1 MTPGYPHGR
10 SSAFPYVILAF
21 LIALPPSKSRFG
33 PKDSLPWDNVTA
45 CSVGRNPES
54 SGTLR
59 PPFAPQFNAGDA
71 FRIGMLI
78 GLVVGCTLLVFA
90 ITGVAAWFFWLRYR
104 RRFHLSSRLKPLSKH
119 SKQNLTVEPENGG
132 YSVVAAWT
140 PEADKK
146 FYVRLTPSFVFSDLA
161 G

>member
-21 LIALPPSKSRFG
+21 LIALPPSQSRFG
-33 PKDSLPWDNVTA
+33 LKDSLPWDNITA
-45 CSVGRNPES
+45 CSVGRKPES

-59 PPFAPQFNAGDA
+59 PPFAPQFDAGDA
-71 FRIGMLI
+71 FRIDMLV

-90 ITGVAAWFFWLRYR
+90 IIGVAVWFFWLRYR
-104 RRFHLSSRLKPLSKH
+104 RQLLLSSRLKPLSK
-119 SKQNLTVEPENGG
+119 QNLTVELENGG

-140 PEADKK
+140 PGPDKK
-146 FYVRLTPSFVFSDLA
+146 FYHPLSFSRI
-161 G
+161 